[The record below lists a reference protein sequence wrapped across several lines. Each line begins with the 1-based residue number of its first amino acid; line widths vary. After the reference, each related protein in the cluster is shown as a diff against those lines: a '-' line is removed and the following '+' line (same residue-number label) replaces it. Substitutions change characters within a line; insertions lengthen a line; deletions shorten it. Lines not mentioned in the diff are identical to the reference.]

1 MPRAVLGSTRE
12 VGLNDRSRARLLRR
26 SLFNSHAMWFP
37 MRIWE
42 NELGSKS
49 PRMLNLKH
57 FLENKSVQLLNQACQ
72 NFPPSLCWSSPLSA
86 TIESESRTEDR
97 CAMS

>member
-1 MPRAVLGSTRE
+1 
-12 VGLNDRSRARLLRR
+12 LLRR

-42 NELGSKS
+42 NELGYKA
-49 PRMLNLKH
+49 PKMLNLKKI
-57 FLENKSVQLLNQACQ
+57 LENKSVQLLNQACA
-72 NFPPSLCWSSPLSA
+72 NFPPRLCWSRALSA
-86 TIESESRTEDR
+86 TIESESGTEDR